1 MAEPTNENETPVTEP
16 AENLPTINDNDVQ
29 TDLPEATDD
38 SKVTQKGSSTE
49 KFMVTLG
56 GNVYSVEAK
65 DSVEAGKK
73 ARKLY
78 DKETKE
84 TK

>member
-1 MAEPTNENETPVTEP
+1 MANPDETSETP
-16 AENLPTINDNDVQ
+16 AENLPTVNDTAVQ

-38 SKVTQKGSSTE
+38 SQE
-49 KFMVTLG
+49 KQEASEYETFMVTLG
-56 GNVYSVEAK
+56 GRVYSIKARN
-65 DSVEAGKK
+65 SVEAGKK
-73 ARKLY
+73 AQAKY